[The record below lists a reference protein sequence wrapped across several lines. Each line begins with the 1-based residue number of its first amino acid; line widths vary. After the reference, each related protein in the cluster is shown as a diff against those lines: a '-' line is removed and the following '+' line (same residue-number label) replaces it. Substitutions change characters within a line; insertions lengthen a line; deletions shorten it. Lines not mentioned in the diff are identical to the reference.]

1 MVLLYDPLASYFTTA
16 RTWANTVLP
25 HTLGRREFWM
35 FMTLHIGVNTS
46 FRLGWLPD
54 ATVPK
59 TYLYLDW
66 NYISIIT
73 GMTTFFEVFYTMSS
87 FSRYMHM
94 YDVSSKIIDEICG
107 ISFLLSLYLQ
117 DTEPNLVRLS
127 SRYLL
132 SSVIVFFS
140 GLRGGPSDE
149 DFDYLVSKGLLK
161 PPEKAFLQGFDA
173 SQQQSTVLQ
182 HLVAKVIKDSKF
194 MEDDKVAF
202 KQISGKLTSVRENSQ
217 EIVDTLF
224 LALPF
229 QYFHLLNIM
238 IQVNLVLWA
247 YGMALSNS
255 VLAPCAYFFAS
266 CIFMG
271 LMELANQ
278 LADPFGED
286 ETDFPIDDWMQKM
299 IEVNIMIIERPRG
312 GRVPEAPEF
321 QLPSPRDALRSPRG
335 SGVRSPP
342 RSPRLGALSP
352 RNQEPGQHPARE
364 LRRGSLAEVELQ
376 RQALK
381 SAVPL
386 TRRKH
391 EDATVHIDPAGIFRQ
406 CLTLSGGGGASSGYS
421 TVPH

>member
-1 MVLLYDPLASYFTTA
+1 MVLLYDPLESYSSTIK
-16 RTWANTVLP
+16 TWANTVLP

-35 FMTLHIGVNTS
+35 FMTLHIAVTTL
-46 FRLGWLPD
+46 FRTGCLPG

-94 YDVSSKIIDEICG
+94 YDVSSKIIDDICG
-107 ISFLLSLYLQ
+107 ISFLLSLYLR
-117 DTEPNLVRLS
+117 DDEPNLVRLS

-132 SSVIVFFS
+132 SSVIVFFTS
-140 GLRGGPSDE
+140 LRGGPSEE

-161 PPEKAFLQGFDA
+161 PPEKTFIQGFRA
-173 SQQQSTVLQ
+173 PAQQSTILM
-182 HLVAKVIKDSKF
+182 HLVTKVIKDSKF

-202 KQISGKLTSVRENSQ
+202 KQISGKLTSVRQNSQ
-217 EIVDTLF
+217 EIIDTLF

-229 QYFHLLNIM
+229 QYYHLLNIM
-238 IQVNLVLWA
+238 ITVNLVLWA
-247 YGMALSNS
+247 YGMALTNS
-255 VLAPCAYFFAS
+255 VMAPFAYFFAS

-299 IEVNIMIIERPRG
+299 IEVNVMIIERPSQG
-312 GRVPEAPEF
+312 GGSAKPESPDF
-321 QLPSPRDALRSPRG
+321 RLPSPCDAARSPRSAG
-335 SGVRSPP
+335 T
-342 RSPRLGALSP
+342 LSP
-352 RNQEPGQHPARE
+352 RNHEPGRHPARE
-364 LRRGSLAEVELQ
+364 LRRSIVGEAELQ
-376 RQALK
+376 QQALG
-381 SAVPL
+381 SEVPL
-386 TRRKH
+386 KRRKH
-391 EDATVHIDPAGIFRQ
+391 EDDTVRIDSAGIFRQ
-406 CLTLSGGGGASSGYS
+406 CLLLGGGGGAGFGYS
-421 TVPH
+421 SVSH